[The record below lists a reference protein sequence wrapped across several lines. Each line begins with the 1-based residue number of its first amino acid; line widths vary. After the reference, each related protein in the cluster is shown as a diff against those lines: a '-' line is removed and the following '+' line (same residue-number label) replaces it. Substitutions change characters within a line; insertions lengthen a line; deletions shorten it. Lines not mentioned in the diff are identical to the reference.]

1 MTSTTSSVTGAVSS
15 LGVGSGIDAASII
28 SKLMAVESQ
37 PINDLKT
44 AETGLKTQLSAFGQM
59 QSLISTMQGK
69 AQALMSPL
77 LWTQT
82 TPASSNASV
91 VSATTNDSAGVGS
104 YSVAVQ
110 ALASSQTVTST
121 ALPSSTSTLNE
132 GSLTI
137 QLGSWTGGPPA
148 TGFTAQSGKPPI
160 TISIGPG
167 ETSLQSIMQKINS
180 SGAGVSATIINDAN
194 GARLS
199 LSSSSTGAVNGF
211 QITAAETVD
220 DGDPA
225 TGLSALNFDATNTA
239 SPMQMN
245 QQAANAKAT
254 VNGIQVESAS
264 NTLANVANGLTL
276 NLQQVSA
283 TPVQISVTSN
293 TGAVTTAVNDFVAA
307 YNAIAKY
314 ITTETAYDASTKTS
328 SPLQGDT
335 TVLNLSWALRGVM
348 NQPSTASS
356 AFSVLS
362 QVGITMQKDGTLAVD
377 ATKLTTA
384 EGNLPELKKLFSANN
399 DTNASSGFMTR
410 FSNLASALL
419 DVNGSLTTRQQGL
432 QKSISDNEQ
441 RQSDMSLRVQQMQ
454 DNLTKQYQTL
464 DTQMATMNALSTYLT
479 QQYSSTNSVTKIA

>member
-1 MTSTTSSVTGAVSS
+1 
-15 LGVGSGIDAASII
+15 
-28 SKLMAVESQ
+28 
-37 PINDLKT
+37 
-44 AETGLKTQLSAFGQM
+44 
-59 QSLISTMQGK
+59 
-69 AQALMSPL
+69 
-77 LWTQT
+77 
-82 TPASSNASV
+82 
-91 VSATTNDSAGVGS
+91 
-104 YSVAVQ
+104 
-110 ALASSQTVTST
+110 
-121 ALPSSTSTLNE
+121 
-132 GSLTI
+132 
-137 QLGSWTGGPPA
+137 
-148 TGFTAQSGKPPI
+148 
-160 TISIGPG
+160 
-167 ETSLQSIMQKINS
+167 
-180 SGAGVSATIINDAN
+180 
-194 GARLS
+194 
-199 LSSSSTGAVNGF
+199 
-211 QITAAETVD
+211 VD